1 MKKQIY
7 KFTKKQKMQA
17 GLFDQSPKRKWKSMH
32 SEKCQL
38 AFFHPKMKIFVE
50 KFGDDRIKSY
60 LCTILY
66 LYLKIELR

>member
-1 MKKQIY
+1 
-7 KFTKKQKMQA
+7 MQA

-32 SEKCQL
+32 SEKCRL

-60 LCTILY
+60 LCTNLY
-66 LYLKIELR
+66 LY